1 MRSLDVAGSP
11 GGARWGFIDY
21 GASLALCLALGACS
35 SPPSFDKGVAAYQA
49 QGLPGALKQW
59 TPLAEKG
66 DLRAQVAVGDLYYDR
81 QGRRADPAKAAH
93 WYVLAA
99 AQGNAEAETALGTL
113 YMTGQGVP
121 QDFAKAREQLAKAAA
136 QDQSL
141 AALELATLYDNGQG
155 GPADKA
161 QAVRYYQ
168 EAAELG
174 DNTAAM
180 NLGVQ
185 YANGDGVP
193 RDMVQ
198 AYKWTAVA
206 ARRTKD
212 PRSKGRAGANLAQM
226 AAQMAPSTSKPANRP
241 PPPSGRGPARAAE
254 PPGPEL

>member
-1 MRSLDVAGSP
+1 MGVYR
-11 GGARWGFIDY
+11 Y
-21 GASLALCLALGACS
+21 GASLALCLAIGACS
-35 SPPSFDKGVAAYQA
+35 SPPSFDKGQAAYQA
-49 QGLPGALKQW
+49 KDYQGALKQW
-59 TPLAEKG
+59 APLAEKG
-66 DLRAQVAVGDLYYDR
+66 DPRAEVAVGDLYSA
-81 QGRRADPAKAAH
+81 GKGVAPDPAKAAH
-93 WYVLAA
+93 WYALAA

-113 YMTGQGVP
+113 CMTGQGVT
-121 QDFAKAREQLAKAAA
+121 QDFGKAREQLAKAAA
-136 QDQSL
+136 QDQPL

-206 ARRTKD
+206 ARGSKD
-212 PRSKGRAGANLAQM
+212 PQVKGPAGANLSQM
-226 AAQMAPSTSKPANRP
+226 AAQMAPSDIEAGEQAAAAFKP
-241 PPPSGRGPARAAE
+241 RA
-254 PPGPEL
+254 PRKS